1 MRKVINCAIT
11 LALLVIGAAAQG
23 TTTPPPMPT
32 VLVAGEEVSVPEQG
46 IIRMLVADLSVD
58 IPVA

>member
-11 LALLVIGAAAQG
+11 LALLVIGAAAQAG
-23 TTTPPPMPT
+23 TPPPMPT

-46 IIRMLVADLSVD
+46 IIRMRVADLSVD

>member
-11 LALLVIGAAAQG
+11 LALLVIGAAAQAG
-23 TTTPPPMPT
+23 TPPPMPI
-32 VLVAGEEVSVPEQG
+32 VVVAGKEVSVPEQG
-46 IIRMLVADLSVD
+46 IIRMRVADLSVD

>member
-11 LALLVIGAAAQG
+11 LALLVIGAAAQATG
-23 TTTPPPMPT
+23 LRPMPT
-32 VLVAGEEVSVPEQG
+32 VLVAGVDVSVPEQG
-46 IIRMLVADLSVD
+46 VIRMLVADLSVD

>member
-11 LALLVIGAAAQG
+11 LALLVIGAAAQA
-23 TTTPPPMPT
+23 TVPPMP
-32 VLVAGEEVSVPEQG
+32 VVSLAGVEYDVPEQG
-46 IIRMLVADLSVD
+46 IIRALVADLSVD

>member
-11 LALLVIGAAAQG
+11 LALLVIGAAAQ

-32 VLVAGEEVSVPEQG
+32 VLVAGQDVSVPEQG
-46 IIRMLVADLSVD
+46 VIRMLVADLSVD

>member
-11 LALLVIGAAAQG
+11 LALLVIGAAAQA
-23 TTTPPPMPT
+23 PAAPPMP
-32 VLVAGEEVSVPEQG
+32 VVIVAGEEVSVPEQG
-46 IIRMLVADLSVD
+46 IIRALVADLSVD

>member
-11 LALLVIGAAAQG
+11 LALLVIGAAAQA
-23 TTTPPPMPT
+23 TTPPPMPT

-46 IIRMLVADLSVD
+46 VIRMLVADLSVD

>member
-11 LALLVIGAAAQG
+11 LALLVIGAAAQ

-32 VLVAGEEVSVPEQG
+32 VLVAGEEVTVPEQG
-46 IIRMLVADLSVD
+46 VIRAVVADLSVD
-58 IPVA
+58 VPVS

>member
-11 LALLVIGAAAQG
+11 LALLVIGAAAQ
-23 TTTPPPMPT
+23 TNSPPPMP
-32 VLVAGEEVSVPEQG
+32 VVIVAGEEVTVPDQG
-46 IIRMLVADLSVD
+46 IIRTLVADLSID